1 MAPFVRQTAFSI
13 NEHMSSK
20 VKPRRR
26 AAAPAPIALG
36 RQVRRLRRR
45 LGTSLRGFA
54 EKTGFSPSF
63 ISQLENGAVSPSLGS
78 LEKIADAL
86 GVTLRDFFVPPRE
99 ARTLVIRRDERQHVT
114 SAWSQARIEAL
125 GVAGQRLAAM
135 MVVLEP
141 GGHSG
146 KHPRPQPR
154 EQFAFVAEGQ
164 VVLTLGGETHQLR
177 DGDSAVI
184 PAGADR
190 LWVND
195 SPKRCRIV
203 VVSAL

>member
-1 MAPFVRQTAFSI
+1 MARKT
-13 NEHMSSK
+13 
-20 VKPRRR
+20 RRGAR
-26 AAAPAPIALG
+26 TNPAPVALG
-36 RQVRRLRRR
+36 AQVRRLRRK
-45 LGTSLRGFA
+45 LGISLRGFA

-63 ISQLENGAVSPSLGS
+63 ISQLENGTVSPSLAS

-86 GVTLRDFFVPPRE
+86 GVALRDFFVPPRDDR
-99 ARTLVIRRDERQHVT
+99 ALIIRRDERQHVT
-114 SAWSQARIEAL
+114 SAWSHARIEAL

-141 GGHSG
+141 DGHSG

-154 EQFAFVAEGQ
+154 EEFAFVAEGQ
-164 VVLTLGGETHQLR
+164 VSLTLGEEQHLLR

-190 LWVND
+190 LWVNT
-195 SPKRCRIV
+195 SAKRCRILL
-203 VVSAL
+203 VSAL